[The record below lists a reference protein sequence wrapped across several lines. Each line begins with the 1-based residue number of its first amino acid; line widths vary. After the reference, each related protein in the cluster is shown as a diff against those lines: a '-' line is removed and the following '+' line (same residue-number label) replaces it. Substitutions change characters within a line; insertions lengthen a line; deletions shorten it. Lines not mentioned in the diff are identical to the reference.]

1 LARGRARSWGAG
13 GGDAGDPEA
22 AAIDSEAAEV
32 KGGGPGADPNGH
44 NLSAYDKV
52 VSTVRG
58 SASMAAGRSHQQR
71 SARQRAT
78 LRLLAAGLGL
88 LGGMTLLGLV
98 WPASDRAVREQDSA
112 SAAALGDLP
121 SRPITVL
128 LIGSDADRRGATTN
142 QAAPPGPAN
151 GDALMLVR
159 VDPKGP
165 LQVLSLPVETAVR
178 LPGDK
183 QPVALGSLYRR
194 GGPALVAGAVA
205 ELVQLPQGQPDR
217 YLVLPRGALRELVD
231 GLGRVELAPDRSM
244 RYQDKAQRY
253 RIQLEGGLQVIDGR
267 QMEQLLRFKDEQE
280 GEARRRERQQMAVDS
295 LLRQMGQSQ
304 QLQQLPDLLARLQ
317 NQVDSNLTQ
326 SEALS
331 LLAATLQQ
339 SSPVR
344 FSTLPLKPPLKT
356 SVKPAAKGAEPLRQ
370 LDSNASERWP
380 N

>member
-1 LARGRARSWGAG
+1 
-13 GGDAGDPEA
+13 
-22 AAIDSEAAEV
+22 
-32 KGGGPGADPNGH
+32 
-44 NLSAYDKV
+44 
-52 VSTVRG
+52 
-58 SASMAAGRSHQQR
+58 MAAGRSPQQR
-71 SARQRAT
+71 SARQRAAV
-78 LRLLAAGLGL
+78 RLLAAGLGIW
-88 LGGMTLLGLV
+88 GGLTLLGLV
-98 WPASDRAVREQDSA
+98 WPAGDRAVREPDNA

-121 SRPITVL
+121 SRAITVL
-128 LIGSDADRRGATTN
+128 LIGSDADRRGAPNN

-151 GDALMLVR
+151 SDALMLVR
-159 VDPKGP
+159 VDPQGP

-183 QPVALGSLYRR
+183 RPVALGSLYRR

-205 ELVQLPQGQPDR
+205 ELVQLPQGQPER
-217 YLVLPRGALRELVD
+217 C
-231 GLGRVELAPDRSM
+231 
-244 RYQDKAQRY
+244 YQDKAQRY

-280 GEARRRERQQMAVDS
+280 GEPRRRERQQMAVDS
-295 LLRQMGQSQ
+295 LLRQMGQTQ
-304 QLQQLPDLLARLQ
+304 QLQRLPDLLARLQ

-344 FSTLPLKPPLKT
+344 FSTLPLKPPLT
-356 SVKPAAKGAEPLRQ
+356 PLKPAAKGAEPLRQ
-370 LDSNASERWP
+370 LDQSAGQRWP

>member
-1 LARGRARSWGAG
+1 
-13 GGDAGDPEA
+13 
-22 AAIDSEAAEV
+22 
-32 KGGGPGADPNGH
+32 
-44 NLSAYDKV
+44 
-52 VSTVRG
+52 
-58 SASMAAGRSHQQR
+58 MAAGRSPQQR
-71 SARQRAT
+71 SARRRAAV
-78 LRLLAAGLGL
+78 RLLAAGLGL

-98 WPASDRAVREQDSA
+98 WPPSDRAVRDQDTTT
-112 SAAALGDLP
+112 AAALGDLP
-121 SRPITVL
+121 NRPITVL
-128 LIGSDADRRGATTN
+128 LIGSDADRRGAPTN

-151 GDALMLVR
+151 SDALMLVQ
-159 VDPKGP
+159 VDPQGP

-217 YLVLPRGALRELVD
+217 YLVLPRSALRELVD

-244 RYQDKAQRY
+244 RYVDKAQPY

-280 GEARRRERQQMAVDS
+280 GEPRRRDRQQMAVDS
-295 LLRQMGQSQ
+295 LLRQMGQTQ

-331 LLAATLQQ
+331 LLAATLQP

-344 FSTLPLKPPLKT
+344 FSTLPLKAPLKT
-356 SVKPAAKGAEPLRQ
+356 PLKTPAKAGEGLRQ
-370 LDSNASERWP
+370 LDTSANQRWP

>member
-1 LARGRARSWGAG
+1 
-13 GGDAGDPEA
+13 
-22 AAIDSEAAEV
+22 
-32 KGGGPGADPNGH
+32 
-44 NLSAYDKV
+44 
-52 VSTVRG
+52 
-58 SASMAAGRSHQQR
+58 MAAGRTPHQR
-71 SARQRAT
+71 SARQRAAV
-78 LRLLAAGLGL
+78 RLLAAGCGL
-88 LGGMTLLGLV
+88 LGGLTLLGVV
-98 WPASDRAVREQDSA
+98 WPPSDRAVQEPSTT

-121 SRPITVL
+121 SRAITVL
-128 LIGSDADRRGATTN
+128 LIGSDADRRGAPTN
-142 QAAPPGPAN
+142 QAAPAGPAN
-151 GDALMLVR
+151 SDALMLVR
-159 VDPKGP
+159 VDPQGP

-205 ELVQLPQGQPDR
+205 ELVQLPDGQPDR
-217 YLVLPRGALRELVD
+217 YLVLPRSALRELVD

-244 RYQDKAQRY
+244 RYEDKSQRY

-280 GEARRRERQQMAVDS
+280 GEPRRRDRQQMAVDS
-295 LLRQMGQSQ
+295 ILRQMGQSQ

-317 NQVDSNLTQ
+317 NQVDTNLTQ

-344 FSTLPLKPPLKT
+344 FSALPLKPASTAPAQAPT
-356 SVKPAAKGAEPLRQ
+356 KPRRPAAEPLRQ
-370 LDSNASERWP
+370 LDTAAGQRWP
-380 N
+380 EGG

>member
-1 LARGRARSWGAG
+1 MARGRARSWGAG
-13 GGDAGDPEA
+13 DGHAGDPET
-22 AAIDSEAAEV
+22 AEV

-52 VSTVRG
+52 VANVQG
-58 SASMAAGRSHQQR
+58 SASMAAGRSPQQR

-78 LRLLAAGLGL
+78 MRLLAAGLGL
-88 LGGMTLLGLV
+88 LGGTTLLGLV
-98 WPASDRAVREQDSA
+98 WPAGDRAVRQQDSA

-128 LIGSDADRRGATTN
+128 LIGSDADRRGAATN

-178 LPGDK
+178 LPGSK

-244 RYQDKAQRY
+244 RYQDKSQRY

-267 QMEQLLRFKDEQE
+267 QMEQLLRFKDDQD
-280 GEARRRERQQMAVDS
+280 GEARRRDRQQMAVDS
-295 LLRQMGQSQ
+295 LLRQMGQTQ

-344 FSTLPLKPPLKT
+344 FSTLPLKPPLKPLLNPPG
-356 SVKPAAKGAEPLRQ
+356 KPAAKGVEPLRQ
-370 LDSNASERWP
+370 LDSNAGERWP

>member
-1 LARGRARSWGAG
+1 
-13 GGDAGDPEA
+13 
-22 AAIDSEAAEV
+22 
-32 KGGGPGADPNGH
+32 
-44 NLSAYDKV
+44 
-52 VSTVRG
+52 
-58 SASMAAGRSHQQR
+58 
-71 SARQRAT
+71 
-78 LRLLAAGLGL
+78 
-88 LGGMTLLGLV
+88 
-98 WPASDRAVREQDSA
+98 
-112 SAAALGDLP
+112 
-121 SRPITVL
+121 VL
-128 LIGSDADRRGATTN
+128 LIGSDADRRGAPTN

-151 GDALMLVR
+151 SDALMLVQ
-159 VDPKGP
+159 VDPQGP

-217 YLVLPRGALRELVD
+217 YLVLPRSALRELVD

-244 RYQDKAQRY
+244 RYVDKAQPY

-280 GEARRRERQQMAVDS
+280 GEPRRRDRQQMAVDS
-295 LLRQMGQSQ
+295 LLRQMGQTQ

-317 NQVDSNLTQ
+317 NQVDSDLTQ

-344 FSTLPLKPPLKT
+344 FSTLPLKAPLKT
-356 SVKPAAKGAEPLRQ
+356 PLKTPAKAGEGLRQ
-370 LDSNASERWP
+370 LDTSANQRWP